1 MNKEKENLIHA
12 QELRI
17 MDDTRDIMSILK
29 WIEQDVSRGD
39 YKGASLKIASLNE
52 KITDAVASDSFIR
65 GLQATTND
73 K

>member
-1 MNKEKENLIHA
+1 MNTEKENLMHS

-39 YKGASLKIASLNE
+39 YKGASLKMASLNE
-52 KITDAVASDSFIR
+52 KITDAVAADSFIK
-65 GLQATTND
+65 GLQSTIND